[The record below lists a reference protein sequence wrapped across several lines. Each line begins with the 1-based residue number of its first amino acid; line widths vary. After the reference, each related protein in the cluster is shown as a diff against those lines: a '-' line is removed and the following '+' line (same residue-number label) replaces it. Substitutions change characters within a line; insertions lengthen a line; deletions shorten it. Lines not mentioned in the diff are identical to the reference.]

1 MYAVTSNINKYIAVG
16 VTKILVLYFHQ
27 ILFKFPWKLE
37 PLILLA
43 YTLSNAALWF
53 CDQGGFLREW
63 FKSEE
68 TLSFSLGGTQ
78 LSSYKLEFLRFELQ
92 VRYCAFY
99 NLFHYGGLQQYDDH
113 APTDKS
119 NSLYC
124 WIFFCRKSKLVWIV
138 IFGHAL
144 QIIS

>member
-43 YTLSNAALWF
+43 YTLSLMLLY
-53 CDQGGFLREW
+53 GSVTKVGFRVNGL
-63 FKSEE
+63 KSEE

-78 LSSYKLEFLRFELQ
+78 LNSYKLEFLRFELQ
-92 VRYCAFY
+92 V
-99 NLFHYGGLQQYDDH
+99 
-113 APTDKS
+113 
-119 NSLYC
+119 
-124 WIFFCRKSKLVWIV
+124 
-138 IFGHAL
+138 
-144 QIIS
+144 